1 MKSTC
6 SDNRPLPSITP
17 ISSCHTPLLEGHS
30 PYIPYQSDPR
40 TESHRSPNSTTSL
53 STAAKLSSRIINDL
67 ANIFQLPHNSPLVN
81 EEIIRQLPPGHHLR
95 PFYLDV
101 VTGTDNVPLLSM
113 SEEEHGTGVGASPE
127 TPGRGGRRKA
137 NARAKVEDLGNS
149 VPDGS
154 LPGGKTFDQ
163 LPLYEKKSVLINREL
178 ERVTQFTSI
187 GGADGS
193 DMGMGRYQWCIFFL
207 CGFGK

>member
-1 MKSTC
+1 VVAFYSSFRVTGTIMVMDNSTC
-6 SDNRPLPSITP
+6 NNNHQSPLSTTPTFSRPT
-17 ISSCHTPLLEGHS
+17 SSCHTPLLADHLL
-30 PYIPYQSDPR
+30 YILQ
-40 TESHRSPNSTTSL
+40 TESRTVPTHRAPTQQP
-53 STAAKLSSRIINDL
+53 TASIAKLFSRIIDDL
-67 ANIFQLPHNSPLVN
+67 SNILVLPHNQPLVN
-81 EEIIRQLPPGHHLR
+81 EEIIRQLPPGHPLR

-113 SEEEHGTGVGASPE
+113 SGDEEHTTGGGAGSPE

-137 NARAKVEDLGNS
+137 NAKAKVEDLGNS

-178 ERVTQFTSI
+178 E
-187 GGADGS
+187 
-193 DMGMGRYQWCIFFL
+193 
-207 CGFGK
+207 

>member
-1 MKSTC
+1 MMKSTC
-6 SDNRPLPSITP
+6 SDNRPLPSTTP
-17 ISSCHTPLLEGHS
+17 TSSCHTPLLEGHS

-40 TESHRSPNSTTSL
+40 TELYRPPNSTTSQT
-53 STAAKLSSRIINDL
+53 TAAKLFSRVINDL

-113 SEEEHGTGVGASPE
+113 SEEEHNTGVGASPE

-178 ERVTQFTSI
+178 E
-187 GGADGS
+187 
-193 DMGMGRYQWCIFFL
+193 
-207 CGFGK
+207 

>member
-6 SDNRPLPSITP
+6 SDIRPTP
-17 ISSCHTPLLEGHS
+17 TSSCHTPLLDGHS
-30 PYIPYQSDPR
+30 LYTPYQSDPR
-40 TESHRSPNSTTSL
+40 TELYRPPNSTTPPT
-53 STAAKLSSRIINDL
+53 TAAKLFSRVINDL

-81 EEIIRQLPPGHHLR
+81 EEIIRQLPPGHLLR

-113 SEEEHGTGVGASPE
+113 SEEEHNTGVGASPE

-178 ERVTQFTSI
+178 E
-187 GGADGS
+187 
-193 DMGMGRYQWCIFFL
+193 
-207 CGFGK
+207 